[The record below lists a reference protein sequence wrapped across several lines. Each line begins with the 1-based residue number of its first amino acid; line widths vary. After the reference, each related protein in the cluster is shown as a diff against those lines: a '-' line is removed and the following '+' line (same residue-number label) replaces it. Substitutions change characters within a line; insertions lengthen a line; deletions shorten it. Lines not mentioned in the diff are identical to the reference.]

1 MTDYNCVN
9 CHSFCGHDP
18 DKMLFHLRA
27 KLAGTVLVD
36 GDEVELLDTKT
47 DKTISAFTYP
57 YWHPSGRYIA
67 FSINRTT
74 QQLHS
79 TQRTEVYDTAS
90 DVIVYDVERHTFLS
104 VPGLA
109 SQSSFDTFPSF
120 SPDGKSLFYCTA
132 PACLMPD
139 SIGKLAY
146 SLCCIS
152 FLSLIH
158 I

>member
-1 MTDYNCVN
+1 
-9 CHSFCGHDP
+9 
-18 DKMLFHLRA
+18 MLFHLRA

-90 DVIVYDVERHTFLS
+90 DVIVYDVERHTF
-104 VPGLA
+104 
-109 SQSSFDTFPSF
+109 
-120 SPDGKSLFYCTA
+120 
-132 PACLMPD
+132 CLCPD
-139 SIGKLAY
+139 SLRSQVLIRFPLFLRMVRVCFIALLRLA
-146 SLCCIS
+146 
-152 FLSLIH
+152 
-158 I
+158 